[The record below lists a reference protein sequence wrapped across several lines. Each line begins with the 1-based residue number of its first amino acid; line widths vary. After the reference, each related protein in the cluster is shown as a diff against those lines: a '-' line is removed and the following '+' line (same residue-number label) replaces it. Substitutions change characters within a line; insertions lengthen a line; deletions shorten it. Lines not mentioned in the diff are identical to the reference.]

1 MFDFMIL
8 LRDVTTVVE
17 NRFAGGM
24 IGVLFYILRFC
35 YSHFAYLHTYKGFR
49 WQYDIIDFILKLYRA
64 VQYYCS
70 SKMYFKISE
79 QEK

>member
-8 LRDVTTVVE
+8 LRDVTTFVE
-17 NRFAGGM
+17 NRFAGG
-24 IGVLFYILRFC
+24 FYILRFC
-35 YSHFAYLHTYKGFR
+35 YSHSAYLHTNKCFR
-49 WQYDIIDFILKLYRA
+49 CQYDITDFILKLYRA

-70 SKMYFKISE
+70 SNMYFKISE